1 MKLTPTQVF
10 LNICVG
16 VYFSLFEIKICLKI
30 SIYVFFRMAVEK
42 SPVEAGIVRAKN
54 ARQKR
59 VIKNQ
64 APKVV
69 ENNKSTIFI
78 KGGNVSEAITMV
90 FKDLHALKVRPKC
103 YLILSRLQGVSIW
116 SIMVLSKFSK
126 IRESRF
132 RRG

>member
-1 MKLTPTQVF
+1 MSTHAF
-10 LNICVG
+10 C
-16 VYFSLFEIKICLKI
+16 
-30 SIYVFFRMAVEK
+30 RMAVEK

-78 KGGNVSEAITMV
+78 KGGNVSDAITMV
-90 FKDLHALKVRPKC
+90 FKDLHALKVPTLNSVVQIEKSLGIFKIFLLIICSQQFPNC
-103 YLILSRLQGVSIW
+103 Y
-116 SIMVLSKFSK
+116 FSLFSAAK
-126 IRESRF
+126 QYHVQEEKYRASF
-132 RRG
+132 

>member
-1 MKLTPTQVF
+1 MSTHTF
-10 LNICVG
+10 CRI
-16 VYFSLFEIKICLKI
+16 
-30 SIYVFFRMAVEK
+30 AVEK

-78 KGGNVSEAITMV
+78 KGGNVSDAITMV
-90 FKDLHALKVRPKC
+90 FKDLHALKVHR
-103 YLILSRLQGVSIW
+103 LSFVGQIEKSLRI
-116 SIMVLSKFSK
+116 FK
-126 IRESRF
+126 IVC
-132 RRG
+132 